1 VRLKDLDY
9 AAIRRLIG
17 QWREIAPDYYG
28 DFYPLTPWTRDD
40 TAWMAWQF
48 DRSEAG
54 QGMVQ
59 VFRRHNSFYESARL
73 KLRALDTDARYVV
86 TNLDTSQ
93 QQTRSGRELL
103 NDGLPVTLAEK
114 PGVAILTYRR
124 QP

>member
-28 DFYPLTPWTRDD
+28 DFYPLTPWARDD
-40 TAWMAWQF
+40 TVWMAWQF
-48 DRSEAG
+48 DRPEAG

-73 KLRALDTDARYVV
+73 KLRALDNDAKYVL
-86 TNLDTSQ
+86 TSLDTGE

-103 NDGLPVTLAEK
+103 DDGLPVALAER
-114 PGVAILTYRR
+114 PGVAVFTYRR